1 EINAVKFCSN
11 KFGNVHVVFFRGP
24 KGSSFILKYG
34 TQIRVAQ
41 VELCGENDM
50 FKWDLSVTGLFS
62 VPLKIK
68 IFMWYLIRG
77 VVLTKDNLLRR
88 NWHGDR
94 KNDLVFDKKPIG
106 EAGQVSII

>member
-1 EINAVKFCSN
+1 MTRGHSELGIPFQEINSVKFCSN
-11 KFGNVHVVFFRGP
+11 KFGNVHV
-24 KGSSFILKYG
+24 
-34 TQIRVAQ
+34 
-41 VELCGENDM
+41 
-50 FKWDLSVTGLFS
+50 

-94 KNDLVFDKKPIG
+94 KNDLVFDKKPMLTYLQFAIQSFDFSG
-106 EAGQVSII
+106 WKTRETITFVAHLYMLTTRDMILT